1 MLDLAAR
8 VAMRGVGAVE
18 PNPTVGCVIGREH
31 AGGVE
36 ILAIGHHGR
45 FGGLHA
51 EAEALRVCSERGIDP
66 AGATAWVTLEPCN
79 HQGKQPPCARALID
93 ARIKRV
99 VYASPDPNPVAIGG
113 AGALREA
120 GVTVDE
126 SDESD
131 AAIRSSAPFRYR
143 IETGLPWVV
152 AKWAQTIDGFVAT
165 SAGDSKWISNLFSR
179 RSVHRLRAKVDAIV
193 TGIGTV
199 LADDPLMTARDV
211 PLRRLARRVVVDPKG
226 RLPLDCQLVRSVTG
240 GAPLTVAVSPSVLE
254 RNADWYRTLLERGVD
269 VVAFEPDAEGRFV
282 IADLLRWLARERQ
295 VSTAMVE
302 SGPKLLGAMHEEG
315 LLNQLL
321 VFIAP
326 TLLGDPAA
334 QSSVGGSP
342 IASIAGAARYRL
354 DHMKRF
360 GDDVRLLYRATD

>member
-8 VAMRGVGAVE
+8 AALRGFGSVD

-31 AGGVE
+31 SGGVE
-36 ILAIGHHGR
+36 VLAIGHHRR

-51 EAEALRVCSERGIDP
+51 EAEVLRICAERGIDP
-66 AGATAWVTLEPCN
+66 AGATVWVTLEPCN
-79 HQGKQPPCARALID
+79 HQGQQPPCAQALID
-93 ARIKRV
+93 AGVRRV
-99 VYASPDPNPVAIGG
+99 VYASADPNPVAVGG
-113 AGALREA
+113 ADALRTA
-120 GVTVDE
+120 GIVVEQT
-126 SDESD
+126 D
-131 AAIRSSAPFRYR
+131 ASAAATRASAPFRHR

-165 SAGDSKWISNLFSR
+165 SSGDSKWISNELSR

-199 LADDPLMTARDV
+199 LADDPLLTARDV
-211 PLRRLARRVVVDPKG
+211 PVRRVARRVVVDPKG

-240 GAPLTVAVSPSVLE
+240 GAPLTVAVAPSVLE

-269 VVAFEPDAEGRFV
+269 VVAFEPYAEGRFV
-282 IADLLRWLARERQ
+282 IADLLRWLVAERQ
-295 VSTAMVE
+295 VSTAVVE
-302 SGPKLLGAMHEEG
+302 SGPKLLGAMHDEG

-326 TLLGDPAA
+326 TLLGDSTS
-334 QSSVGGSP
+334 QSPVGGSTV
-342 IASIAGAARYRL
+342 ASIAGAALYRL
-354 DHMKRF
+354 DHVKRF
-360 GDDVRLLYRATD
+360 GDDLRLLYSAAD

>member
-51 EAEALRVCSERGIDP
+51 EAEALRVCAERGIDP
-66 AGATAWVTLEPCN
+66 AGATVWVTLEPCN

-99 VYASPDPNPVAIGG
+99 VYASPDPNPAAIGG

-120 GVTVDE
+120 GVTVE
-126 SDESD
+126 QSDESD

-165 SAGDSKWISNLFSR
+165 SAGDSKWISNEFSR
-179 RSVHRLRAKVDAIV
+179 GSVHRLRAKVDAIL

-199 LADDPLMTARDV
+199 LADDPLLTARDV

-240 GAPLTVAVSPSVLE
+240 GAPLTVAVAPSVLE

-321 VFIAP
+321 VFVAP
-326 TLLGDPAA
+326 TLLGDSAA
-334 QSSVGGSP
+334 QSPVGGST
-342 IASIAGAARYRL
+342 IAAIAGAARYRL
-354 DHMKRF
+354 DHVKRF